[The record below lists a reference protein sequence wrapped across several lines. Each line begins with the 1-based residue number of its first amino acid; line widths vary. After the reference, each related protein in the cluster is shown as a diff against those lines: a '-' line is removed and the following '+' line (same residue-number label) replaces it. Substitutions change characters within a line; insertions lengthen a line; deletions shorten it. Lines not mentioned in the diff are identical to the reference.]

1 GQSSGALLGEL
12 PRFLGRHWL
21 AEDIALDERTAETA
35 HERQLFMCL
44 DALGRRLHVQIGR
57 EPDHRADQRRVA
69 ALRIRRAGDKRAVDL
84 DLVERDSL
92 QIAEARIAGSE
103 IVEREL

>member
-1 GQSSGALLGEL
+1 M
-12 PRFLGRHWL
+12 R
-21 AEDIALDERTAETA
+21 LDPLR
-35 HERQLFMCL
+35 
-44 DALGRRLHVQIGR
+44 RRLHTQIGR

-69 ALRIRRAGDKRAVDL
+69 ALRVRRAGDERPVDL